1 MVSYGGASMGPA
13 PEQHALTHARDFE
26 KTVPITQRQVAFF
39 AHLLGRLKD
48 DTAREANGTVLDN
61 SLLYL
66 GSEMSDGAAHT
77 NDNLPIVLAGKA
89 GGQVRTGRHIAYPK
103 KTLMSKMMLAM
114 LKFGGVPVD
123 EFAGM
128 REPLGGLTA

>member
-13 PEQHALTHARDFE
+13 PEQHALTHARDYE

-39 AHLLGRLKD
+39 AHLLARLKD

-66 GSEMSDGAAHT
+66 GSEMTTGPRTPTTTCRSS
-77 NDNLPIVLAGKA
+77 LPARPAG
-89 GGQVRTGRHIAYPK
+89 RSTGRHIAYPT

-114 LKFGGVPVD
+114 LKLGGVPVD

-128 REPLGGLTA
+128 REPLGGLTT